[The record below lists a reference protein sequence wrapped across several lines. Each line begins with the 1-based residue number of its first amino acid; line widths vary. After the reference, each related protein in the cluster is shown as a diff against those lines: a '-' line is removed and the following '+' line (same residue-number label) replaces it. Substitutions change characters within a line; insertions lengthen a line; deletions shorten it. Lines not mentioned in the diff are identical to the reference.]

1 MPAKRS
7 LWAKGTINFN
17 YLINTIHLWASR
29 VIPLARAS
37 GTVVEKRDSANL
49 SNCAIFGMVILLK
62 IGSGY
67 FTHIAYSVPKL
78 GFVHCRFINN
88 PAPDCQI
95 LMS

>member
-49 SNCAIFGMVILLK
+49 SYTLTSQAHFVTESQW
-62 IGSGY
+62 SG
-67 FTHIAYSVPKL
+67 L
-78 GFVHCRFINN
+78 NN
-88 PAPDCQI
+88 EQQNIEGCVTKDGVASRN
-95 LMS
+95 LF